1 MATLEVG
8 VGIVDDMVDR
18 AVAQGKEMLAG
29 DDVFRLYD
37 TYGFPR
43 ELTAEVAREKG
54 LAIDISGFEAALEHQ
69 RERAR
74 SARAFHNNALDS
86 TLAGTCATEFFGYG
100 ALSLESTV
108 IGLRQDGRVVES
120 VATGSEVDII
130 LDRSPFYGE
139 MGGQAGDLGR
149 LSGANVEVDVRGTLR
164 SGADVI
170 VHRGRIMRG
179 ELSVGDAV
187 LAQVEEGRRWDIARN
202 HTATHLLQAALR
214 SVLGG
219 QVTQR
224 GSSVDAERLRF
235 DFSWVGSIERERL
248 IETEHWVN
256 EKIRANLPVNVRLS
270 SYDDAVSAGA
280 IALFDEKY
288 GDEVR
293 VIQIGEPT
301 VSTELCGGTHV
312 SDTGQIGVFVIVSEA
327 SVGTGLR
334 RIEAVTGR
342 AAEEFIQVRM
352 RTVESIAEQLNA
364 TPAEVAERLSSTL
377 AEVDTLRRR
386 VAVLE
391 RQLSAATVDSLLQRR
406 VTIAGV
412 PAIVARVDNL
422 SVAALRDLGDMLRDR
437 LGDSIAVF
445 ATVENRKPMFLV
457 MVAAALTE
465 RGVHAGEIARR
476 AAAVA
481 GGGGGGKP
489 TMAQAGARDV
499 AKVDAA
505 LAEARAVIEQQLSPR
520 PDV

>member
-1 MATLEVG
+1 
-8 VGIVDDMVDR
+8 
-18 AVAQGKEMLAG
+18 
-29 DDVFRLYD
+29 
-37 TYGFPR
+37 
-43 ELTAEVAREKG
+43 
-54 LAIDISGFEAALEHQ
+54 
-69 RERAR
+69 
-74 SARAFHNNALDS
+74 
-86 TLAGTCATEFFGYG
+86 
-100 ALSLESTV
+100 
-108 IGLRQDGRVVES
+108 
-120 VATGSEVDII
+120 
-130 LDRSPFYGE
+130 
-139 MGGQAGDLGR
+139 